1 MLIKEYD
8 SKKRADFID
17 FLEKN
22 GYVLDETEPRSR
34 QIIADDFLPIKVNSA
49 DKTYSMM
56 GNVTCAAT
64 VASSSKGRCFI
75 NMEEAY
81 EKIALLDKK
90 EP

>member
-1 MLIKEYD
+1 MLIKESD

-22 GYVLDETEPRSR
+22 GYVIDETEPRSR
-34 QIIADDFLPIKVNSA
+34 QIIIDDFLPIKVNTA

-56 GNVTCAAT
+56 GNVTCAAA
-64 VASSSKGRCFI
+64 VASSSKGRCFVS
-75 NMEEAY
+75 MEEAY

-90 EP
+90 ES

>member
-1 MLIKEYD
+1 MLIKESD

-22 GYVLDETEPRSR
+22 GYVIDETEPRSR
-34 QIIADDFLPIKVNSA
+34 QIIIDDFLPIMVNQFE
-49 DKTYSMM
+49 KTYRMM

-64 VASSSKGRCFI
+64 VAGSSKGRCFI
-75 NMEEAY
+75 SMEEAY

-90 EP
+90 ES